1 MKSFLPALQY
11 LRYLIWLGLM
21 LVIVGLVAGAVSGL
35 WAGIPAAIMLA
46 GLLAIGVWLVWLGL
60 GGTATGQGFWQQR
73 STEVGTNAIVATLAV
88 LVILGLINFV
98 AVRYGGRL
106 DLTEAQV
113 FTLAPQTQEVMQ
125 ELKQPVKV
133 WMFDP
138 QQNPQDRELL
148 ESYRRQS
155 HQLSYEYVNPITQPS
170 LAQSFEIKNFGD
182 VYLELGQTRQFVQT
196 VQTVSRDQNLPPA
209 SQERLSEVKLT
220 NAIEQLVSGRR
231 SHVYFLQGHGERP
244 LTPDK
249 GTIARAVKSLDDR
262 NVATQPL
269 QLGQGEELPAD
280 ANVIAVVG
288 AQKPLLESEVTLL
301 QEFVAKGGNLFLLID
316 SKTDPGLDSL
326 LTEWGIKLDDR
337 VAIDVSGRLR
347 ELGPAYASVSQYGD
361 HPMTQDLQGMLSFY
375 PLARPIDVQAP
386 TGVKAAPLLFT
397 SDRSWAESDIKTQ
410 PLNYN
415 PETDLKGPLIL
426 GFALSRPLSTPSS
439 PSETSSSRPSPSLS
453 PSPAAS
459 ASATSPSPS
468 SSPVPTVSPTGS
480 SPTPE
485 SRLVVIGSSSFASD
499 GFFDRGVNGD
509 VFLNAVRWLT
519 QQDQLALSIRPKEA
533 RDRRLNLNESQAM
546 VAAVTALG
554 ILPLLGFGTAI
565 WMGWRRR

>member
-1 MKSFLPALQY
+1 MKSFLPSLNY
-11 LRYLIWLGLM
+11 LRYLIWVGLM

-46 GLLAIGVWLVWLGL
+46 GLLAIAAWLVWLGV
-60 GGTATGQGFWQQR
+60 GGAGAEPGFWQQR

-98 AVRYGGRL
+98 AVRYGGRI
-106 DLTEAQV
+106 DLTEMQV
-113 FTLAPQTQEVMQ
+113 FTLAPQTQAVVRG
-125 ELKQPVKV
+125 LKQPVKV
-133 WMFDP
+133 WLFDP

-155 HQLSYEYVNPITQPS
+155 SQLSYEYVNPITQPS

-301 QEFVAKGGNLFLLID
+301 QEFAVKGGNLLLLID
-316 SKTDPGLDSL
+316 SKTDPALDSL
-326 LTEWGIKLDDR
+326 LKEWGIKLDDR

-361 HPMTQDLQGMLSFY
+361 HPITKELQGMLSFY

-386 TGVKAAPLLFT
+386 TGVKATPLLFT

-415 PETDLKGPLIL
+415 PDADLKGPLIL
-426 GFALSRPLSTPSS
+426 GFALSRPISAPPKSS
-439 PSETSSSRPSPSLS
+439 
-453 PSPAAS
+453 
-459 ASATSPSPS
+459 SPSPS
-468 SSPVPTVSPTGS
+468 SSGSPSAASPSPSPTAAPAS
-480 SPTPE
+480 DAPISE

-509 VFLNAVRWLT
+509 VFLNVVRWLS

-533 RDRRLNLNESQAM
+533 RNRRLNLNETQAM
-546 VAAVTALG
+546 MAAVTALG